1 MRAFIEKLVTKQDY
15 FHQPH
20 IADMNCLDPSSSYY
34 YDLRGR
40 ANYPGKL
47 KNGLPVIKYADF
59 EFVNPVG
66 AAQNGL
72 ANLQLFW
79 DTGDELY
86 LTKAMNITKAL
97 VYYGKSENGSLVWR
111 YPIDNRGHTNWL
123 SAMAQGQAAS
133 LLLRIG
139 CMTGEDWYHE
149 KARETLKPFFLSINK
164 GGVTCL
170 IGDKYIWFEEY
181 ALPLPPYTLNGF
193 IVALFGVRDG
203 AIILNDKDLN
213 HLYEEA
219 LSTLI
224 QVLPRF
230 NCRGWSLYDLSVKS
244 MGPFKINNL
253 ASPFYHRFHIE
264 LLKVLELLTD
274 DVIFRRQRLEWEKCR
289 DRGLRIYTA
298 IVEKVIYRML
308 NPVKRGTI

>member
-1 MRAFIEKLVTKQDY
+1 
-15 FHQPH
+15 
-20 IADMNCLDPSSSYY
+20 
-34 YDLRGR
+34 
-40 ANYPGKL
+40 
-47 KNGLPVIKYADF
+47 
-59 EFVNPVG
+59 
-66 AAQNGL
+66 
-72 ANLQLFW
+72 
-79 DTGDELY
+79 
-86 LTKAMNITKAL
+86 
-97 VYYGKSENGSLVWR
+97 
-111 YPIDNRGHTNWL
+111 
-123 SAMAQGQAAS
+123 
-133 LLLRIG
+133 
-139 CMTGEDWYHE
+139 
-149 KARETLKPFFLSINK
+149 
-164 GGVTCL
+164 
-170 IGDKYIWFEEY
+170 
-181 ALPLPPYTLNGF
+181 LPPYTLNGF
-193 IVALFGVRDG
+193 IIALFGVRDG

-224 QVLPRF
+224 QALPRF

-274 DVIFRRQRLEWEKCR
+274 DVVFRRQRLEWEKCR